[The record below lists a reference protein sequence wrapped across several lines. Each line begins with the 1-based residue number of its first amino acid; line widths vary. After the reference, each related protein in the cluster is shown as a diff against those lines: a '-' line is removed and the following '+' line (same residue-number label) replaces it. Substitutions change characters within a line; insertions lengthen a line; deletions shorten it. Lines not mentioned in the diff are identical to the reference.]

1 MKCFNIDI
9 KFKTLQKNNC
19 FENNILLNEIWA
31 KRWNNN
37 IFFDILTNYI
47 YDKMKYND
55 NILINIKE
63 KNKEELLK
71 LIVVL

>member
-1 MKCFNIDI
+1 MKFE
-9 KFKTLQKNNC
+9 QK
-19 FENNILLNEIWA
+19 EEII
-31 KRWNNN
+31 
-37 IFFDILTNYI
+37 IFFFNILTNYI